1 MVCNL
6 GPSDSVHNLDLTSE
20 KKKSLGNFLGNFLP
34 NFDLKNMTS
43 IDTGEQ
49 MEQMAKIDQI

>member
-6 GPSDSVHNLDLTSE
+6 GPSDIVHNLDLTSE
-20 KKKSLGNFLGNFLP
+20 KKKITKEFYGILIWKIWFS
-34 NFDLKNMTS
+34 T
-43 IDTGEQ
+43 DTGEQ